1 MVLNQDKKDQRYLDS
16 QRKVNSWAH
25 LSLAESEHLRVKAEV
40 CVSPSSPGG
49 PAAGSCLRI
58 TVVTLEQSSL
68 N

>member
-16 QRKVNSWAH
+16 QRKANSWVH

-49 PAAGSCLRI
+49 PAVGLRI
-58 TVVTLEQSSL
+58 TAATLGQSSL